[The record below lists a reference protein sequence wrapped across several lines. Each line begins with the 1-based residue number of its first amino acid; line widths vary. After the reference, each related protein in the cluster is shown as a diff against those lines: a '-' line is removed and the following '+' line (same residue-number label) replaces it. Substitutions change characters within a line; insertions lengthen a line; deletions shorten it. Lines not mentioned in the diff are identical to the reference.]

1 MKIHLQ
7 KDAPFF
13 TLTLAAVVFLCSL
26 ASVAGATEM
35 DLARY
40 FSIEQML
47 SADPGEDPH
56 LKVEP
61 SFVVYCLSVYE
72 NQPVL
77 GVSGDGDPVPPE
89 PVEEKDRTVSRRSRV
104 KNKLIMILHEFA
116 LGGKR

>member
-7 KDAPFF
+7 KDAPLF
-13 TLTLAAVVFLCSL
+13 TLTLAAVIFLCSL

-40 FSIEQML
+40 FSIEYML

-61 SFVVYCLSVYE
+61 SFVVFCQSVYE
-72 NQPVL
+72 NQSVAVL
-77 GVSGDGDPVPPE
+77 SGDGDPVPPE
-89 PVEEKDRTVSRRSRV
+89 PVEEMDRTVSRRSRV
-104 KNKLIMILHEFA
+104 KNKLFLILHEFV

>member
-13 TLTLAAVVFLCSL
+13 TLTLAAVLFLCSL

-40 FSIEQML
+40 FSIENML

-61 SFVVYCLSVYE
+61 SIVVYCLSVYE
-72 NQPVL
+72 NQPL
-77 GVSGDGDPVPPE
+77 LAVSEDGDPVPPE
-89 PVEEKDRTVSRRSRV
+89 PIEEKDRTVSRRSRV